1 MNRKVLLAGII
12 AGVFALSAG
21 KVEAAATLLQVQ
33 QFLNSGV
40 NTTLTIDFPAPPAGT
55 QVFAKSYA
63 GPIDVAGIAQFA
75 PHAVGESS
83 PDYIAAVYLSRTE
96 RALGKADAEHWLL
109 QNYSIA
115 EFRAPSPAFVSEWQT
130 WGNNQFARLT
140 SLTWT
145 SPGVRTHTDQNGTS
159 SIWRFERTGGAS
171 DPNQLTLLYI
181 DIVHQETT
189 PQMIIRRYQFSH
201 FNG

>member
-1 MNRKVLLAGII
+1 MNRKGLWSLIVAGL
-12 AGVFALSAG
+12 FALGAAPAN
-21 KVEAAATLLQVQ
+21 AAATLQQVQ

-40 NTTLTIDFPAPPAGT
+40 NTNLTIDFPAPPAGT
-55 QVFAKSYA
+55 QLFAKSYA
-63 GPIDVAGIAQFA
+63 GPIDVAGIAEFA

-96 RALGKADAEHWLL
+96 RALGKRDPAQWLL

-115 EFRAPSPAFVSEWQT
+115 EFQAPSAAFVPEWET
-130 WGNNQFARLT
+130 WGNNQFTRLT

-171 DPNQLTLLYI
+171 DPNQLTIIYI
-181 DIVHQETT
+181 DIVHQERT